1 MIPAGVEAAGGL
13 QSKDAELDT
22 PAFKTVTPAKRR
34 QRVTAVPLPS
44 GLGHHGGRWRA
55 VHAASGV
62 GCGYLSARAPS
73 GGATWNFQRG
83 HVSGKLQPAIP
94 ACKGA
99 SHRAHGAQR
108 PTIERMRVE
117 KRMTATES
125 SAPDDP
131 APLGGKPPPSP
142 KPKVFGARD
151 GDGDGVR
158 AAQCRNSRYSCPTR
172 YQHSAVVQH
181 TTCPAKK
188 KTTLQARPLRPPCKK
203 FDSTDLLW
211 RVRDAARRG
220 RAVRPRPARGA

>member
-22 PAFKTVTPAKRR
+22 PAFKTVTRQAAPKGYGCAAPKRPWAPRRASACCTRSIWSWVRISERACALGRRHVEFPAWPR
-34 QRVTAVPLPS
+34 
-44 GLGHHGGRWRA
+44 
-55 VHAASGV
+55 
-62 GCGYLSARAPS
+62 
-73 GGATWNFQRG
+73 F
-83 HVSGKLQPAIP
+83 GKLQPAIP